1 MTLKELLKN
10 KDYQFL
16 NNIPNLSYL
25 TVAGSRSY
33 GTNTPNSD
41 TDMRGF
47 FMDDLNDVLG
57 MTGGKEQYEDKTTD
71 TVVYSFRK
79 FVKLVSD
86 CNPNVVE
93 LLGTKPE
100 HHVLTSKVFEN
111 MVTNKHLFLSK
122 RAFYSFSG
130 YAVSQLRRLENGLS
144 FRDGKVENVERHLVE
159 SLNMEV
165 MQKEDAFMA
174 IPDLGNYMEFSLSD
188 EEDERED
195 ALRGVLVSCK
205 YDSVPLRDFLN
216 AVHDVENTVKNYGRL
231 NKRNNKKDDAHLYKH
246 AMHLLRLYYMGM
258 DLLKYG
264 EVNTYREKEHD
275 LLMSVRNGEMSFER
289 VFSHQR
295 ALEKDMQAAY
305 EFSKLPERVDNDAVN
320 AFVVEQ
326 FREFYNLDG

>member
-16 NNIPNLSYL
+16 NNVPNLAYL

-33 GTNTPNSD
+33 GTNTPDSD
-41 TDMRGF
+41 TDVRGF
-47 FMDDLNDVLG
+47 FMDSLDDMLG
-57 MTGGKEQYEDKTTD
+57 MSEGKAQYEDKTTD

-79 FVKLVSD
+79 FVKLVAD

-93 LLGTKPE
+93 HLGTRPSE
-100 HHVLTSKVFEN
+100 HVYTTPVFEN
-111 MVTNKHLFLSK
+111 VVTNKNLFLSK

-130 YAVSQLRRLENGLS
+130 YATSQLRRLENGLA
-144 FRDGKVENVERHLVE
+144 FRDGKMENVEKHLVE

-165 MQKEDAFMA
+165 MQKEDVFYAVAEFGNFMK
-174 IPDLGNYMEFSLSD
+174 FSLV
-188 EEDERED
+188 EEDDETNPLRE
-195 ALRGVLVSCK
+195 VLVSCK
-205 YDSVPLRDFLN
+205 YDEVPLRDFLN

-258 DLLKYG
+258 DLLLYG

-275 LLMSVRNGEMSFER
+275 LLMSVRNGEVSFDSL
-289 VFSHQR
+289 FALQR
-295 ALEKDMQAAY
+295 GLEKDMQQAY
-305 EFSKLPERVDNDAVN
+305 ERSRLPDRVDKNAVN

-326 FREFYNLDG
+326 FREFYDLDG

>member
-1 MTLKELLKN
+1 MTLKDLLKN
-10 KDYQFL
+10 KEYEFL
-16 NNIPNLSYL
+16 NRVPNLAYL
-25 TVAGSRSY
+25 SVAGSRAY
-33 GTNTPNSD
+33 GTNTPDSD
-41 TDMRGF
+41 TDVRGF
-47 FMDDLNDVLG
+47 FMDGLNDMLG
-57 MTGGKEQYEDKTTD
+57 MTGGKEQYEDKATD

-79 FVKLVSD
+79 FVKLVAD

-100 HHVLTSKVFEN
+100 HHLLTSKVFEN
-111 MVTNKHLFLSK
+111 MVANKHLFLSK

-144 FRDGKVENVERHLVE
+144 FRDGKVENVEKHLVE

-165 MQKEDAFMA
+165 MQKEDVFYTVAE
-174 IPDLGNYMEFSLSD
+174 LGNFIEFSLND
-188 EEDERED
+188 GDDDRDQLRE
-195 ALRGVLVSCK
+195 VLVSCK
-205 YDSVPLRDFLN
+205 YDEIPLRDFLN

-258 DLLKYG
+258 DLLLHG

-275 LLMSVRNGEMSFER
+275 LLMSVRNGEVSFDR
-289 VFSHQR
+289 LFALQR
-295 ALEKDMQAAY
+295 GLEKDMQQAY
-305 EFSKLPERVDNDAVN
+305 ERSRLPERVDKDAVN

-326 FREFYNLDG
+326 FREFYGLDG

>member
-16 NNIPNLSYL
+16 NNVPNLAYL

-33 GTNTPNSD
+33 GTNMPDSD
-41 TDMRGF
+41 TDVRGF
-47 FMDDLNDVLG
+47 FMDSLDDMLG
-57 MTGGKEQYEDKTTD
+57 MSEGKAQYEDKTTD

-79 FVKLVSD
+79 FVKLVAD

-93 LLGTKPE
+93 LLGTRPSE
-100 HHVLTSKVFEN
+100 HVYTTPVFEN
-111 MVTNKHLFLSK
+111 VVANKNLFLSK

-130 YAVSQLRRLENGLS
+130 YATSQLRRLENALS
-144 FRDGKVENVERHLVE
+144 FRNGKAEDVEKHLVE

-165 MQKEDAFMA
+165 MQKEDVFYTVAEFGNFMK
-174 IPDLGNYMEFSLSD
+174 FSLV
-188 EEDERED
+188 EEDDAPNPLRE
-195 ALRGVLVSCK
+195 VFVSCK
-205 YDSVPLRDFLN
+205 YDGVPLRDFLN
-216 AVHDVENTVKNYGRL
+216 AAHDIENTVKNYGRL

-258 DLLKYG
+258 DLLLHG

-275 LLMSVRNGEMSFER
+275 LLMSVRNGEVSFDRLFALQRGLEEDM
-289 VFSHQR
+289 QR
-295 ALEKDMQAAY
+295 AY
-305 EFSKLPERVDNDAVN
+305 ERSRLPERVDKNAVN

-326 FREFYNLDG
+326 FREFYGLDG

>member
-1 MTLKELLKN
+1 MTLKDLLKN
-10 KDYQFL
+10 KEYEFL
-16 NNIPNLSYL
+16 NRVPNLAYL
-25 TVAGSRSY
+25 SVAGSRAY

-41 TDMRGF
+41 TDVRGF
-47 FMDDLNDVLG
+47 FMDDLNDMLG
-57 MTGGKEQYEDKTTD
+57 MTGGKEQYEDKATD

-79 FVKLVSD
+79 FVKLVAD

-100 HHVLTSKVFEN
+100 HHLLTSKVFDN
-111 MVTNKHLFLSK
+111 MVANKHLFLSK

-144 FRDGKVENVERHLVE
+144 FRDGKVEDVEKHLVE

-165 MQKEDAFMA
+165 MAKDDTFMA
-174 IPDLGNYMEFSLSD
+174 TPDLGNYIEFSLGD
-188 EEDERED
+188 EEDDRED
-195 ALRGVLVSCK
+195 ALREVYVSCK
-205 YDSVPLRDFLN
+205 YDSVTLRDFLN

-275 LLMSVRNGEMSFER
+275 LLMSVRNGEMSFDR
-289 VFSHQR
+289 VFAHQR
-295 ALEKDMQAAY
+295 SLEKDMQAAY
-305 EFSKLPERVDNDAVN
+305 ERSKLPERVDKDAVN

-326 FREFYNLDG
+326 FREFYGLS